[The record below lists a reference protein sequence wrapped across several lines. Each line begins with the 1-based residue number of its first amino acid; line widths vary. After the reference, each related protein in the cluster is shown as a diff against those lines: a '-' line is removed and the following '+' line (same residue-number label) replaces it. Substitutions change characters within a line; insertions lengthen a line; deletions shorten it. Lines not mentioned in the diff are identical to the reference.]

1 MSLQRCHNSTISK
14 YTRLDFMYIAN
25 MGYVLIKRGW
35 QERDYIFKKSL
46 AYILRKVEKI

>member
-25 MGYVLIKRGW
+25 IGYVLTKRGW
-35 QERDYIFKKSL
+35 QERDCIFKKSL
-46 AYILRKVEKI
+46 TYILRQAEKI